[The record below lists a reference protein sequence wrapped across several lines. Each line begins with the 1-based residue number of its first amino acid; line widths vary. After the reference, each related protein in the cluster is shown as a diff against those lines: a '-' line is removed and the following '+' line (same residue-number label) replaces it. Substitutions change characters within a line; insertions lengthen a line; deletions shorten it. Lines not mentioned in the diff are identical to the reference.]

1 MSDKKIMKNEVD
13 FDDSPEWLDPALQLY
28 SDLKV
33 FTEGGRDVEDVSAA
47 FEQRCNEAGDVA
59 LSLAKLRQERRRVG
73 FVPLSFADYV
83 QGLGRV
89 ANVRFESVLRWLQ
102 VDSLANPSPKVAKAF
117 AKLAMELDFSLR
129 ETLIYIRIGYAS
141 LVGSAPVP
149 LLLARHR
156 SQSQRAG
163 QLEEC
168 EVVLGQLEAKYDVE
182 RLREL
187 RRTEF
192 EIRGAFRQDEKSER

>member
-1 MSDKKIMKNEVD
+1 MSEEKKLKNEINS
-13 FDDSPEWLDPALQLY
+13 DDSLEWLDTALQLC

-33 FTEGGRDVEDVSAA
+33 FTEGGREIEEVSAA

-73 FVPLSFADYV
+73 FVPLSFSDYV
-83 QGLGRV
+83 QGLVRV
-89 ANVRFESVLRWLQ
+89 ANVRFESVLQWLQ
-102 VDSLANPSPKVAKAF
+102 VDDLAKPSPKVAKAF

-129 ETLIYIRIGYAS
+129 ETLIHIRIGYAS
-141 LVGSAPVP
+141 LVDSAPVP
-149 LLLARHR
+149 ILLARHR
-156 SQSQRAG
+156 AQAQRAG

-168 EVVLGQLEAKYDVE
+168 EVVLGQLEAKYDVDS
-182 RLREL
+182 LRDL

-192 EIRGAFRQDEKSER
+192 EIRGAFRQNERYR